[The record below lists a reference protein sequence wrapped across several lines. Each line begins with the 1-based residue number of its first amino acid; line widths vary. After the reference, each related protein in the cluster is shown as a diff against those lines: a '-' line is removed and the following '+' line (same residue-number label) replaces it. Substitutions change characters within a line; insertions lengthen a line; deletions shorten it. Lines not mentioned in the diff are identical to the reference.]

1 MRFSTVSLFP
11 EIIEASLNYSMAKR
25 AIERGLFE
33 VKHFQIRD
41 HAVNAYGKVD
51 DALYGGGT
59 GMLLMPEP
67 VYQTVR
73 QAGHSFAQ
81 DNPEA
86 GKNVEI
92 KEKVIYL
99 SPRGRQLTQE
109 LAAQLLDY
117 NHLILISGHYEGI
130 DERVLEEVVAEEI
143 SIGDYV
149 LSGGELASAVL
160 IDVVMRMIP
169 GVLPDNEAWQKE
181 SHASG
186 FLEENQYTR
195 PAVWRERKVPEVLLS
210 GHAARIEK
218 ARELSALTNTMAR
231 RPDLLTASV
240 MSAEDWFTLLKTL
253 DIQEECK

>member
-11 EIIEASLNYSMAKR
+11 EIIEASVNCSIAKR

-59 GMLLMPEP
+59 GMLLMAEP
-67 VYQTVR
+67 VYQTVI
-73 QAGHSFAQ
+73 QASRSFAQ

-86 GKNVEI
+86 SKKKET
-92 KEKVIYL
+92 KEKVIYM
-99 SPRGRQLTQE
+99 SPRGRLLTQD
-109 LAAQLLDY
+109 LAGQLLSY
-117 NHLILISGHYEGI
+117 SHLILISGHYEGI
-130 DERVLEEVVAEEI
+130 DERVLEEVAAEEI

-160 IDVVMRMIP
+160 VDVVMRMIP
-169 GVLPDNEAWQKE
+169 GVLPDDEAWQSE

-186 FLEENQYTR
+186 LLEEKQYTR
-195 PAVWRERKVPEVLLS
+195 PATWRERRVPEILLS

-218 ARELSALTNTMAR
+218 ARELSALDNTMTW
-231 RPDLLTASV
+231 RPDLLDNKII
-240 MSAEDWFTLLKTL
+240 SAEDWFALLKTL
-253 DIQEECK
+253 DIQGECK